1 MSHANSYRLSGPIQ
15 ARRMMT
21 TTRCWFVSALL
32 FTCLFLGYLRA
43 GSGQAPPQTPPP
55 GGNAAAAAPATGAT
69 IPAVSAKEKP
79 IRDLVNAFAKAYST
93 PDLKALAA
101 LFTDEANVVD
111 SGGEATRAKS
121 AVVEMYSSSF
131 EENPRLTLEPKV
143 QEIQFNKDSV
153 KISSIDRIIGGQIAP
168 DIADVVMVRKPPQ
181 PSGTPTQPATAPAQT
196 GTGTSSK

>member
-1 MSHANSYRLSGPIQ
+1 MSHANSYRLSGLIQ

-21 TTRCWFVSALL
+21 TTRCWFVSAPL

-79 IRDLVNAFAKAYST
+79 IRDLVDSFAKAYST

-101 LFTDEANVVD
+101 
-111 SGGEATRAKS
+111 
-121 AVVEMYSSSF
+121 SS
-131 EENPRLTLEPKV
+131 PTKPM
-143 QEIQFNKDSV
+143 
-153 KISSIDRIIGGQIAP
+153 SSIQGAKLLVASRP
-168 DIADVVMVRKPPQ
+168 SWRCMHRRSRKTR
-181 PSGTPTQPATAPAQT
+181 G
-196 GTGTSSK
+196 